1 MRPIGA
7 VGKSVRELLGVK
19 YAIDYYQREYR
30 WEAKQVR
37 ELLDDL
43 TEKFLEEYEPGIPRT
58 DVKEFPRYFLGSI
71 IVSQRGDS
79 FIVDGQQRLTTLTL
93 LLIALRNLQQDR
105 NDAVSID
112 HLIFSE
118 QFGEKSFFLDVPER
132 EACMRALFDGELYNT
147 SDQGESVANLYDR
160 YQDIASH
167 FPDELREEALPFFID
182 WLVDN
187 VDLVEITANDDAEA
201 YTIFETMNDR
211 GLSLNPTEML
221 KGYLLANMEQV
232 RRVEA
237 NELWRRRV
245 QVLSERGDDHGS
257 DFFKAWLR
265 SQYANSS
272 RERRKGAVPQDF
284 ERIGTEFHRW
294 VGDTKDRLGL
304 SQQAKVFDFVR
315 RDFHFYSEQYLRVRG
330 AQENLAPGLEHVY
343 YNAAQGFTLQDILLL
358 APLRTDDAEETI
370 MLKLR
375 LVARFVDILLTWRIW
390 NFRSIAYSTMQ
401 YAMFLVMRDIRGLE
415 PEQLAKTLY
424 ERLERLGS
432 EGGTFMTNE
441 RLTVHQ
447 QNRYALHR
455 LLARITDFIETES
468 GQPSRY
474 HEYVATGD
482 ARYEVEHIWA
492 NRYEYH
498 EDEFDDHA
506 DFSEHRNRIGGL
518 LLLLKQFNASYG
530 ALPYEQK
537 LPHYNSQNLLA
548 RSLHESAY
556 SNNPGFLTFI
566 ERSNLPFRSHH
577 EFKRKDMEERGKLY
591 QQLAARIWNPEDLLR
606 EVGAPTPSS

>member
-37 ELLDDL
+37 ELLNDL
-43 TEKFLEEYEPGIPRT
+43 TEKFLEEYESGIPRT
-58 DVKEFPRYFLGSI
+58 TVKEFPRYFLGSVI
-71 IVSQRGDS
+71 ISQRGTDS

-93 LLIALRNLQQDR
+93 LLIALRKLQKGRD
-105 NDAVSID
+105 NAVSID

-118 QFGEKSFFLDVPER
+118 QFGKKSFFLDVPER
-132 EACMRALFDGELYNT
+132 EACMRALFDGESYDA
-147 SDQGESVANLYDR
+147 SDQDESVTNLYDR
-160 YQDIASH
+160 YQDIESH

-182 WLVDN
+182 WLIDN

-221 KGYLLANMEQV
+221 KGYLLANMEQG
-232 RRVEA
+232 RRMEA

-245 QVLSERGDDHGS
+245 QVLSEQGDEHGS

-265 SQYANSS
+265 SQFANSI
-272 RERRKGAVPQDF
+272 RERRKGASAQDF

-294 VGDTKDRLGL
+294 VDDTKERLGL
-304 SQQAKVFDFVR
+304 GQQDGFFDFVR
-315 RDFHFYSEQYLRVRG
+315 RDFAFYSEQYLRIRA
-330 AQENLAPGLEHVY
+330 AQEKLVSGLEHVY
-343 YNAAQGFTLQDILLL
+343 YNAAQGFTLQDMLLL
-358 APLRTDDAEETI
+358 APLRTGDNEETVGT
-370 MLKLR
+370 KLR
-375 LVARFVDILLTWRIW
+375 LVARFVDILIAWRIW

-415 PEQLAKTLY
+415 PRELAKYLY
-424 ERLERLGS
+424 ERLGRE
-432 EGGTFMTNE
+432 EETFVSND

-455 LLARITDFIETES
+455 LLARMTDFVETQS

-474 HEYVATGD
+474 HEYVATGRT
-482 ARYEVEHIWA
+482 RYEVEHIWA
-492 NRYEYH
+492 NRHEYH
-498 EDEFDDHA
+498 ADEFTHAA
-506 DFSEHRNRIGGL
+506 DFSEYRNRVGGL
-518 LLLLKQFNASYG
+518 LLLPKQFNASYG
-530 ALPYEQK
+530 DLPYEEK

-548 RSLHESAY
+548 RSLHELAY
-556 SNNPGFLTFI
+556 TNNPGFLDFV
-566 ERSNLPFRSHH
+566 ERNHMPFRAHR
-577 EFKRKDMEERGKLY
+577 EFKRMDMEERGKLY
-591 QQLAARIWNPEDLLR
+591 QQLAGLIWNPEDLLR
-606 EVGAPTPSS
+606 EVGADH